1 MSNSSPANGRHVVR
15 IETENIIDIPGTSG
29 RQLGQTYYR
38 GLYFEDG
45 EVVQSWAMET
55 FERSPEGGSQKG
67 ITINTY
73 KDGSTTVMS
82 IEGDKSFVDGKTR
95 NGFEGRWNFVG
106 GSGRFANIKGGGTYE
121 GESYDAIA
129 YSNVTGNVA

>member
-67 ITINTY
+67 MTINTY

-82 IEGDKSFVDGKTR
+82 FEGDKSFVDGKTR
-95 NGFEGRWNFVG
+95 NGFEGRWSFVG

-129 YSNVTGNVA
+129 YSNVSGNVD

>member
-67 ITINTY
+67 MTINTY

-82 IEGDKSFVDGKTR
+82 FEGDKSFVDIKTR
-95 NGFEGRWNFVG
+95 NGFEGRWSFVG

-129 YSNVTGNVA
+129 YSNVSGNVD